1 MIKNNKQF
9 NRALFFLLALALLVT
24 MIGCGGSAK
33 PQVKRSEP
41 ENKLKEEKKDEKKEE
56 KKEEEK
62 NPTEAMAGVWE
73 TKDPFARLQSGGTTD
88 FVRWQISKGTKKDDV
103 YNGRIVDLSSKNLE
117 VADYKLRSDNTISL
131 TVKAGPLKGQSFS
144 YSYKVSDEGNTI
156 TLEGDKPIILKRGT
170 SNTDILKDAQT
181 VSAKAYKLDR
191 DVSRKL
197 FSKQVSVAF
206 EKPTKYKEGY
216 GGKLTFTHQPATG
229 PAQKVADWSYTII
242 EKEKIE
248 IKDGKGTKEATYK
261 ILNDGKI
268 LQIDFADDTP
278 DLYMNR

>member
-1 MIKNNKQF
+1 MNNKKMLRTL
-9 NRALFFLLALALLVT
+9 NLLLILTLLVL
-24 MIGCGGSAK
+24 MLGCPAADNK
-33 PQVKRSEP
+33 PAVNRPAPSPKDT
-41 ENKLKEEKKDEKKEE
+41 LTEEKQPEKDKDK
-56 KKEEEK
+56 EEK

-73 TKDPFARLQSGGTTD
+73 TKDPFVRTQSGGTTE

-103 YNGRIVDLSSKNLE
+103 YAGRIVDLSNKNLE

-131 TVKAGPLKGQSFS
+131 DVKAGRLKDKSFS
-144 YSYKVSDEGNTI
+144 YSYKVSDDGNTI

-181 VSAKAYKLDR
+181 VSARAYKLDR

-197 FSKQVSVAF
+197 FNKQVSVAF

-216 GGKLTFTHQPATG
+216 GGTLTFTHQPATG

-278 DLYMNR
+278 DLYMTR